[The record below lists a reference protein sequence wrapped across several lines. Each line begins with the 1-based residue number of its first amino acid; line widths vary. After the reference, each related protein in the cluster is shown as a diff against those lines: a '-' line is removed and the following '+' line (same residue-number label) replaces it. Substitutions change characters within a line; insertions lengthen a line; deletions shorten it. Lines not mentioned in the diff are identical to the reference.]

1 MTFSTVYRLCI
12 ASFPGIIAL
21 HQCQHH
27 PYIGRCDWCC
37 VPNPTRPL
45 SHFKRANVS
54 TAIMLCIA
62 LPHARSHSHLHY
74 IWALQSASATHCIRL
89 TTQVHSFSV
98 QICSLLL
105 LLHPIATNNNE
116 IRRRS
121 HNSKASLALNSPIP
135 LTQLTANSLHNALL
149 SHLNPTTTS
158 SARLL
163 AISTVYS
170 TFTTYATVLL
180 AVLSN
185 QQNIQRRWS
194 PFFTLLQPS
203 TIAAGL
209 YPLSSLH
216 LLAPE
221 PAGHLSP
228 AFAVRPLLLF

>member
-105 LLHPIATNNNE
+105 LHPTARNNKE
-116 IRRRS
+116 IRHHS
-121 HNSKASLALNSPIP
+121 SLQGSPSAESTKSTKQP
-135 LTQLTANSLHNALL
+135 TANSAHNELL
-149 SHLNPTTTS
+149 
-158 SARLL
+158 
-163 AISTVYS
+163 
-170 TFTTYATVLL
+170 
-180 AVLSN
+180 
-185 QQNIQRRWS
+185 
-194 PFFTLLQPS
+194 
-203 TIAAGL
+203 
-209 YPLSSLH
+209 LH
-216 LLAPE
+216 LTQTQLRASPRLFHRLIHVQNTFDGASHRVIK
-221 PAGHLSP
+221 PANS
-228 AFAVRPLLLF
+228 